1 MEVVTLAA
9 AIAASCLLLACW
21 LAANGRPWQTPLFC
35 TLALGQLG
43 VALTT
48 RSALRPVWRT
58 PPTGNPF
65 LYLAVAGS
73 VLAVAA
79 AIWFPPLAA
88 LLGTVPPA
96 AADLGWAVVA
106 ATIPAI
112 VVELMKARRRRVI
125 VDRTRQVNIIAA

>member
-1 MEVVTLAA
+1 VVTLAV

-21 LAANGRPWQTPLFC
+21 LAAHGRPWQTPLFC

-58 PPTGNPF
+58 PPSGNPF
-65 LYLAVAGS
+65 LYLAVAAS

-79 AIWFPPLAA
+79 AIWVPPLAA

-96 AADLGWAVVA
+96 AADIGWAVVA

-112 VVELMKARRRRVI
+112 VVELMKARRRRVA
-125 VDRTRQVNIIAA
+125 VVR